1 MQQTGKVAS
10 LPIELN
16 LVYHGRTHAILRV
29 IGERGIMG
37 QKLDQL

>member
-1 MQQTGKVAS
+1 MQQTGKVANR
-10 LPIELN
+10 LIKLN
-16 LVYHGRTHAILRV
+16 LVYPGRTHAILRV